1 MQHYRKTYKK
11 QYLAFNAG
19 DRASS
24 GCTFCKEVGGAK
36 IVQETET
43 MFVIPNRVAYDM
55 FEGRR
60 VIDHLMVIPKHHRTT
75 IRDFTDKEK
84 IDQMT
89 IIGQYEPDGY
99 NVYARGVRSISR
111 SVDHQHTHLIKLTND
126 KPKFIFF
133 AEKPHILIDR

>member
-1 MQHYRKTYKK
+1 MHHYRKTYKK
-11 QYLAFNAG
+11 QYLPLNNG
-19 DRASS
+19 DKASS
-24 GCTFCKEVGGAK
+24 GCTFCKEVGGSK
-36 IVQETET
+36 IIQETET

-75 IRDFTDKEK
+75 IQDFTDQEK

-89 IIGQYEPDGY
+89 VIGQYEPDGY
-99 NVYARGVRSISR
+99 NVYVRGVGSISR